1 MEDEVEGAGE
11 VETQGEVEV
20 VLTSLAA
27 EEEDSGEDRRAA
39 PGEWVLFL
47 DFLAGEMETRS
58 V

>member
-1 MEDEVEGAGE
+1 MEDEVEGAGDE
-11 VETQGEVEV
+11 AQGEV

-47 DFLAGEMETRS
+47 LDFLAGEMETRS

>member
-1 MEDEVEGAGE
+1 MEDEVEGAGDE
-11 VETQGEVEV
+11 AAQGEV